1 MGGCAKSY
9 PGKAYRLTFMKS
21 MIMKRIKSSIA
32 IFSALFFISCSGTKL
47 VSSWRA
53 EDAVT
58 KEYHN
63 IMVWGILTEKD
74 SALRREME
82 THLMNDLIS
91 KGYHA
96 ISSMEVYGNRAFK
109 KFTEKEIVDEFKNTG
124 VDAVATIVLLSMEK
138 EEIYVPARIVER
150 PANSYDQFDKYYSS
164 VFDKI
169 YTPGYY
175 TSTTKY
181 FWESNFFEV
190 GADKHIYSVRTRS
203 FDPSSASGQAHEN
216 GLKIIEDMQ
225 KKKVIVD
232 LNNNKQQRKN

>member
-1 MGGCAKSY
+1 
-9 PGKAYRLTFMKS
+9 MKS
-21 MIMKRIKSSIA
+21 MTMKRIKNSIA
-32 IFSALFFISCSGTKL
+32 ILSALFFISCSSTKL
-47 VSSWRA
+47 VSSWKA

-82 THLMNDLIS
+82 AHLMNDLIS

-109 KFTEKEIVDEFKNTG
+109 KFTEKEIVDEFRNTG
-124 VDAVATIVLLSMEK
+124 VDAVVTIVLLNKEK
-138 EEIYVPARIVER
+138 EEIYVPARTVER
-150 PANSYDQFDKYYSS
+150 PATSFDQFDKYYSDI
-164 VFDKI
+164 FDRI

-175 TSTTKY
+175 TSTTRY

-190 GADKHIYSVRTRS
+190 GINKHVYSVRTRS

-216 GLKIIEDMQ
+216 GLKIIQDMQ

-232 LNNNKQQRKN
+232 LNKNKQQREN